1 MKKRNNTL
9 LRFKVYAECQLT
21 SEKLGSEFGH
31 MSIFE
36 IDGGRYMLIYGQG
49 KFNGV
54 TRSGWYAY
62 KNYKL
67 ISFDVNSDYVA
78 KHLITA

>member
-1 MKKRNNTL
+1 MLRNNTL
-9 LRFKVYAECQLT
+9 LKFKVFAECQLT
-21 SEKLGSEFGH
+21 SEGLGSELGH
-31 MSIFE
+31 MSVFDIE
-36 IDGGRYMLIYGQG
+36 GDRYMLIYGKG
-49 KFNGV
+49 RFDGV

-78 KHLITA
+78 KHLIEA